1 MPSSQQLAT
10 APHPSTKL
18 AHKPVENSLT
28 NPSKPIAIPNSRFR
42 CNSGMMDSIQPD
54 QQEMPRGVCV
64 KAYHLK
70 PRGYA
75 SLADWLRTP
84 GNVLV
89 TRAGCLP
96 FTHPDTGHEM
106 LLRYKASTWANPFK
120 ISQYGLVKSLELYR
134 EHLEQL
140 LARNPVLLREFCK
153 LKDAKEIGCFCGPD
167 AQCHRDILLQV
178 LNTKLRR
185 PCADVK

>member
-1 MPSSQQLAT
+1 MPSSQLAMT
-10 APHPSTKL
+10 QQPSKKL
-18 AHKPVENSLT
+18 VHKPDETSFT
-28 NPSKPIAIPNSRFR
+28 NPSKPIAIPNSRLR
-42 CNSGMMDSIQPD
+42 CTSAMMDSIQPD

-70 PRGYA
+70 PRGYT

-89 TRAGCLP
+89 TRAGCVP

-153 LKDAKEIGCFCGPD
+153 LNDAKEIGCFCGPD
-167 AQCHRDILLQV
+167 VQCHRDILLQV
-178 LNTKLRR
+178 LDSKLHR
-185 PCADVK
+185 PRADVK